1 MVNARLR
8 VLLLQMLITRS
19 KCQVD
24 RWLCLDKAL
33 CQWFTLGHK
42 FSVLLDQTINSFNI
56 SLVID
61 ARQLI
66 FGLLR
71 LMLNADVQF
80 RALYFDKMNQFWTT
94 SFYVLGFL
102 LDSDLKLTA
111 LGFEMFMVDLNPNYS
126 HEVKSVSLEMISDI
140 PPQIAEQKFEGI
152 SCLNFLFE
160 LVIQN

>member
-1 MVNARLR
+1 
-8 VLLLQMLITRS
+8 
-19 KCQVD
+19 
-24 RWLCLDKAL
+24 
-33 CQWFTLGHK
+33 
-42 FSVLLDQTINSFNI
+42 
-56 SLVID
+56 
-61 ARQLI
+61 
-66 FGLLR
+66 
-71 LMLNADVQF
+71 MLNADVQF